1 MGKREIGEKKGY
13 KRSDKE
19 GNGDTEIQKEKTGT
33 PKEAA
38 EKEGAEGTDGG
49 RKVRP
54 AVWETQHQGPR
65 GRCV

>member
-1 MGKREIGEKKGY
+1 MVILRY
-13 KRSDKE
+13 KRKRLE
-19 GNGDTEIQKEKTGT
+19 H
-33 PKEAA
+33 PKKAA

-54 AVWETQHQGPR
+54 AVGETQHQGPR